1 MPTFDYVCC
10 GCKERFEVL
19 VRSAKQKV
27 ACRKCGS
34 KKVSKQVSSFGMN
47 LGAEQPKGF
56 GGKNGSICGCG
67 ADGCAPCSAG
77 L

>member
-1 MPTFDYVCC
+1 MPTYDYVCC
-10 GCKERFEVL
+10 GCKDRFEVL

-27 ACRKCGS
+27 SCKKCGS
-34 KKVSKQVSSFGMN
+34 KKVSRQMSTFAMN
-47 LGAEQPKGF
+47 LGAEPG
-56 GGKNGSICGCG
+56 GSPGKNGSICGCG

>member
-1 MPTFDYVCC
+1 MPTYDYVCC
-10 GCKERFEVL
+10 GCKDRFEVL

-27 ACRKCGS
+27 ACKKCGS
-34 KKVSKQVSSFGMN
+34 KKVSRQVGTFGMN
-47 LGAEQPKGF
+47 FGAEPG
-56 GGKNGSICGCG
+56 GGPGKNGSICGCG